1 MAESQTITKSYTLK
15 KLDITKNI
23 GASTMAKGQ
32 LNVDAIS
39 LINSFRDLYI
49 YHDIDQTVTSGEII
63 IQEQGNLPKTFPI
76 MGWERIDIE
85 FQALGSSGITYD
97 SYKRSFFV
105 YAIDE
110 MIDSGDVKFYTI
122 HFADLSALI
131 NVSSRLEH
139 RYVGKAEDI
148 ISEICN
154 SDIFAKHG
162 LKNTAD
168 GTSTN
173 AINLSCKTQTQFDMD
188 FVAPSWK
195 PFDFINKIASLAVG
209 GVSGPAGGALKG
221 AEIGGLSSGD
231 KPLTEYS
238 STFSDCIFFQ
248 QTDGKFYFTSWLN
261 LFQNIVS
268 TTFKKYPR
276 NDNTIKDKYVI
287 TNYNLSR
294 LYNTQTQAMTGMF
307 GLVSKVIDV
316 SNMSI
321 NTFHTYYYKSDVG
334 KDKGTYSAIGVEEL
348 PTGEAIQAGYID
360 SLISPYY
367 WQQKNA
373 KITYDPRF
381 SAIKMSPAACI
392 TVNACG
398 FSESEMAR
406 GGRTSNL
413 QGVSKETAMYAYAR
427 GHACNLNLRAKSVT
441 LTLNPCSD
449 LKLGQLVTIQAGSTE
464 SQKTDITSIEEF
476 LNGIWYIGKIKYH
489 LTFSEIEVNVEC
501 YSSYLGLR

>member
-1 MAESQTITKSYTLK
+1 MAESQTITKSYELK
-15 KLDITKNI
+15 KLNITKNI
-23 GASTMAKGQ
+23 GASTMGKGQ
-32 LNVDAIS
+32 LNVDTIS

-85 FQALGSSGITYD
+85 FQALGSSNITYD

-110 MIDSGDVKFYTI
+110 MMDSGDVKFYTI

-173 AINLSCKTQTQFDMD
+173 AINLSYKTQTQFDMD

-209 GVSGPAGGALKG
+209 GSGNADLKKA
-221 AEIGGLSSGD
+221 AESNPNVAPIAGLS
-231 KPLTEYS
+231 E
-238 STFSDCIFFQ
+238 FSDCLFFQ
-248 QTDGKFYFTSWLN
+248 QTNGEFYFTSWFN
-261 LFQNIVS
+261 LFTHAPS
-268 TTFKKYPR
+268 ATFKKYPR

-321 NTFHTYYYKSDVG
+321 NTFHTYYYSGDVG
-334 KDKGTYSAIGVEEL
+334 TDKGTYSAIGVEEL
-348 PTGEAIQAGYID
+348 PTGDAIQAGYID
-360 SLISPYY
+360 NLLSLYY
-367 WQQKNA
+367 FNYDSDNH
-373 KITYDPRF
+373 TSMDPRF

-501 YSSYLGLR
+501 YSAYLGLR